1 MTGETTMRRD
11 SEDARGGHVAGTG
24 RLRARP
30 SAAPAPSGEG
40 RPGETALDL
49 EGGGRAALLYVPPSY
64 EPARPAPLALMLHGA
79 GGSAAHGLGILRAQA
94 DAAGL
99 ILLAPASRRQ
109 TWDAI
114 GGQFGPDV
122 AAIDRALAHVFERF
136 AVDPDRLA
144 VGGFSDGASYALSLG
159 ITSGDL
165 FGHILAFSPGF
176 TAHDARHGRPRV
188 FVSHGTRDAVLPID
202 ACSRRIVPALR
213 HAGYDVTYQE
223 FDGPHTVPAHIAQE
237 ALGWFL
243 GAGQGEG
250 RSEAGGK

>member
-1 MTGETTMRRD
+1 MPKD
-11 SEDARGGHVAGTG
+11 SEDAQGGHVAGAG

-30 SAAPAPSGEG
+30 SPDPAEAGEAC
-40 RPGETALDL
+40 PGETTLDL
-49 EGGGRAALLYVPPSY
+49 GGGGRGALLYVPPSY
-64 EPARPAPLALMLHGA
+64 DPARPAPLALMLHGA
-79 GGSAAHGLGILRAQA
+79 GGQAAHGLGLLRAQA

-122 AAIDRALAHVFERF
+122 TFIDRALARVFARF
-136 AVDPDRLA
+136 ATDPDRLA

-159 ITSGDL
+159 ITNGDL

-176 TAHDARHGRPRV
+176 TAHAARHGKPRV
-188 FVSHGTRDAVLPID
+188 FISHGTRDATLPVA

-213 HAGYDVTYQE
+213 HAGYDVNYQE
-223 FDGPHTVPAHIAQE
+223 FDGPHTVPPHITGE
-237 ALGWFL
+237 AMGWFL
-243 GAGQGEG
+243 GGAQGEG

>member
-1 MTGETTMRRD
+1 MPREG
-11 SEDARGGHVAGTG
+11 EDAPGGHVAGAG

-30 SAAPAPSGEG
+30 SPDPPEAGEV
-40 RPGETALDL
+40 RPGEMTLDL
-49 EGGGRAALLYVPPSY
+49 GGGGRGALLYVPPLYDPS
-64 EPARPAPLALMLHGA
+64 RPAPLALMLHGA
-79 GGSAAHGLGILRAQA
+79 GGTASHGLGLLRAQA
-94 DAAGL
+94 DATGL

-122 AAIDRALAHVFERF
+122 AAIDRALAHVFGRLT
-136 AVDPDRLA
+136 VDPDRLA

-159 ITSGDL
+159 ITNGDL
-165 FGHILAFSPGF
+165 FRHVLAFSPGF
-176 TAHDARHGRPRV
+176 TAHAARHGSPRV
-188 FVSHGTRDAVLPID
+188 FISHGTRDATLPIA

-223 FDGPHTVPAHIAQE
+223 FDGPHTVPSHIAGE
-237 ALGWFL
+237 AMKWLLEGDVE
-243 GAGQGEG
+243 GEG

>member
-1 MTGETTMRRD
+1 MPRD
-11 SEDARGGHVAGTG
+11 SEDMRSEHITGAG
-24 RLRARP
+24 RLGARA
-30 SAAPAPSGEG
+30 SPAPPLAGEG

-49 EGGGRAALLYVPPSY
+49 GGGGRGALLYVPSGY
-64 EPARPAPLALMLHGA
+64 DPARPAPLALMLHGA
-79 GGSAAHGLGILRAQA
+79 GGNAAHGLGLLRAQA

-122 AAIDRALAHVFERF
+122 TAIDRALDHVFARL

-159 ITSGDL
+159 ITNGDL

-176 TAHDARHGRPRV
+176 TAHAARHGRPRV
-188 FVSHGTRDAVLPID
+188 FVSHGTRDATLPIA
-202 ACSRRIVPALR
+202 ACSRRIVPALK

-223 FDGPHTVPAHIAQE
+223 FDGPHTVPPRIAEE
-237 ALGWFL
+237 AVEWFVS
-243 GAGQGEG
+243 GAQDKG
-250 RSEAGGK
+250 RSETGGK

>member
-1 MTGETTMRRD
+1 MPRD
-11 SEDARGGHVAGTG
+11 SEDAPAGHIAGAG

-30 SAAPAPSGEG
+30 SLPPPEAGEG

-49 EGGGRAALLYVPPSY
+49 GGGGRGGLLYVPPSY
-64 EPARPAPLALMLHGA
+64 DPARPAPLAVMLHGA
-79 GGSAAHGLGILRAQA
+79 GGTGVHGLGLLRAQA

-122 AAIDRALAHVFERF
+122 AAVDRALAHVFARY
-136 AVDPDRLA
+136 AVDPERLA

-159 ITSGDL
+159 ITNGDL
-165 FGHILAFSPGF
+165 FEHILAFSPGF
-176 TAHDARHGRPRV
+176 TAHAARHGTPRM
-188 FVSHGTRDAVLPID
+188 FISHGTRDATLPIA
-202 ACSRRIVPALR
+202 ACSRRIVPALQR
-213 HAGYDVTYQE
+213 AGYDVTYQE
-223 FDGPHTVPAHIAQE
+223 FDGPHTVPPHIAGE
-237 ALGWFL
+237 AVDWFL
-243 GAGQGEG
+243 GDIQGEG

>member
-1 MTGETTMRRD
+1 MPRD
-11 SEDARGGHVAGTG
+11 SEDAQGGHIAGAG
-24 RLRARP
+24 RLRAHP
-30 SAAPAPSGEG
+30 SPAPAQIGEG
-40 RPGETALDL
+40 RPGETALNL
-49 EGGGRAALLYVPPSY
+49 GGGGRGALLYVPPSY
-64 EPARPAPLALMLHGA
+64 DPARPAPLALMLHGA
-79 GGSAAHGLGILRAQA
+79 GGNAAHGLGLLRAQA

-136 AVDPDRLA
+136 ATDPERLA

-159 ITSGDL
+159 ITNGDL

-176 TAHDARHGRPRV
+176 TAHAARHGRPRI
-188 FVSHGTRDAVLPID
+188 FISHGTRDATLPIA
-202 ACSRRIVPALR
+202 ACSRRIVPALQR
-213 HAGYDVTYQE
+213 AGYDVTYQE
-223 FDGPHTVPAHIAQE
+223 FDGPHTVPPRVAQE
-237 ALGWFL
+237 AIDLFL
-243 GAGQGEG
+243 GGNQGAG